1 MDIALRGLHVGFGE
15 LTFLSAVATLLILA
29 WGPPKR
35 KFMMAK
41 ITSLAGAVSAFVSWL
56 VSGLYYVI
64 YYGPQVKPTIKGGP
78 WPWAHSIFMEAKEHI
93 FLFLPFFAILF
104 MFLIWKYGDKWDDD
118 RALRSSGLAIGI
130 ITILITVL
138 MMVSGYLISSG
149 YRIATLD

>member
-15 LTFLSAVATLLILA
+15 LTLLSIIAAIFFLMWGSSKHKLLI
-29 WGPPKR
+29 
-35 KFMMAK
+35 AK
-41 ITSLAGAVSAFVSWL
+41 TASLVGVISAFISWL

-64 YYGPQVKPTIKGGP
+64 FYGSQVKPTIKGGP

-104 MFLIWKYGDKWDDD
+104 MFLIWKYGDEWDDD
-118 RALRSSGLAIGI
+118 SAIRSSGLAIGI
-130 ITILITVL
+130 ITVLIPVL
-138 MMVSGYLISSG
+138 MMVSGYLVSSG